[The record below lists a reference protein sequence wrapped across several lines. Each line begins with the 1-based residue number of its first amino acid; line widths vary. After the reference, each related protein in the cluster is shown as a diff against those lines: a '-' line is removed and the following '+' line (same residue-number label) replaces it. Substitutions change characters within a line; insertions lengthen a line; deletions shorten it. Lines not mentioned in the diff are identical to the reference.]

1 MNKTPTSLNVLLTFA
16 FLGVVLWGGLY
27 VFAVSSFF
35 DLQQKG
41 VDTVVGAITVNRT
54 LKKEAGAGDALKAH
68 FVKAGEEAS
77 FISFLE
83 SECKSISLSCVV
95 RSIEEGDVLAGVP
108 AKNLHLVVGSSGSF
122 DNTMKLLRRFELS
135 SYPITIS
142 NINFSAGGINTT
154 SGTSSRAVSWGG
166 SFDISLPILIN

>member
-27 VFAVSSFF
+27 VFAISSFF

-54 LKKEAGAGDALKAH
+54 LKKEAGAGETLKTH

-83 SECKSISLSCVV
+83 SECKSISLSCAI
-95 RSIEEGDVLAGVP
+95 RSIDEGETLADVPV
-108 AKNLHLVVGSSGSF
+108 KNLHLVVGSSGSF
-122 DNTMKLLRRFELS
+122 DNTMKLLRHFELS

-142 NINFSAGGINTT
+142 NINFSAGGVQ
-154 SGTSSRAVSWGG
+154 TSSTSSKAISWSG